1 MYPSDTIV
9 ATSTAQGKAGIGV
22 LRLSGPIA
30 AQIGMCLSRRKQLK
44 TRVATSSSFY
54 DQKGAKIDNGIL
66 IFFKHPSSYT
76 GEDVVEIQGHGGVVV
91 QKLLLSRCA
100 ELGARLAEPGE
111 FTKRAFLNG
120 KIDLLQAENVQQL
133 ISASTERA
141 ARSAMR
147 SLEGEGSNQL
157 RVISDRLTS
166 LRAEVEARIDFSDEE
181 VDPIDEESFLSR
193 LEGVAKDLNII
204 HKNMEQGVILQKG
217 VKVVLF
223 GPPNVG
229 KSTIFNKLLQKESAL
244 VTDIA
249 GTTRDALTGQFELGG
264 VRFEIVDTAG
274 LRDSHAV
281 IEKLGIDK
289 TKQEL
294 SSANIALYISDNQKH
309 LSNYQRLGVELPDD
323 AKLIKVLNKTDLS
336 GIDSCFS
343 SRNGESVV
351 SMSALYDENLAPLK
365 KAIFATIGEKAAD
378 EEGVLMANGRQIQAV
393 KDCLLALKKAQLELE
408 RLELLAEELRA
419 ASNSLGIVTGEV
431 AADDILG
438 VIFAEFCIGK

>member
-1 MYPSDTIV
+1 LLGNNGGLPGLSRVKHGRMYPSDTIV

-76 GEDVVEIQGHGGVVV
+76 GEDVVEIQGHGGIVV

-157 RVISDRLTS
+157 R
-166 LRAEVEARIDFSDEE
+166 
-181 VDPIDEESFLSR
+181 
-193 LEGVAKDLNII
+193 
-204 HKNMEQGVILQKG
+204 
-217 VKVVLF
+217 
-223 GPPNVG
+223 
-229 KSTIFNKLLQKESAL
+229 
-244 VTDIA
+244 
-249 GTTRDALTGQFELGG
+249 
-264 VRFEIVDTAG
+264 
-274 LRDSHAV
+274 
-281 IEKLGIDK
+281 
-289 TKQEL
+289 
-294 SSANIALYISDNQKH
+294 
-309 LSNYQRLGVELPDD
+309 
-323 AKLIKVLNKTDLS
+323 
-336 GIDSCFS
+336 
-343 SRNGESVV
+343 
-351 SMSALYDENLAPLK
+351 
-365 KAIFATIGEKAAD
+365 
-378 EEGVLMANGRQIQAV
+378 
-393 KDCLLALKKAQLELE
+393 
-408 RLELLAEELRA
+408 
-419 ASNSLGIVTGEV
+419 
-431 AADDILG
+431 
-438 VIFAEFCIGK
+438 